1 MQIKNAM
8 SPEKYS
14 VFLKTFLA
22 YNTNSEYKTFI
33 DSLFSI
39 FGENQLHYI
48 LRGMIRFVRATH
60 RESYEKDVNQFIL
73 NHT

>member
-1 MQIKNAM
+1 M

-14 VFLKTFLA
+14 AFLKTFLA
-22 YNTNSEYKTFI
+22 YNTNAEYKTFI

-39 FGENQLHYI
+39 FGDNQLHYI
-48 LRGMIRFVRATH
+48 LKGMIRFVRTTH

-73 NHT
+73 NHI